1 MIVAARATG
10 ARQEE
15 LAGACHLH
23 LDRKAKRLTVLGKR
37 NKLRVIDLEPFGGSA
52 IFDSRGDR
60 QCSPI
65 LARQGRASRFALFT
79 NELAAKDPDFVRFRF
94 HDLRHLH
101 AVEWLRSGG
110 SIYTLQH
117 RPGARQHQDDR
128 SEIPHAGRAAA
139 CERAGTWHKFRHR
152 GPADRSSKCLILKE
166 KGRKFRLYFRGLAN
180 RRLQPRLRTSSICPR
195 LAAQASGCTR
205 VCAEAGL
212 NLANRA
218 QLSPAHY
225 RQIPQAA
232 RQVTL
237 Q

>member
-65 LARQGRASRFALFT
+65 LARQGRASRFARFT
-79 NELAAKDPDFVRFRF
+79 NELAAKAPDFVRFRF

-101 AVEWLRSGG
+101 AVEWLRSGR
-110 SIYTLQH
+110 SITRCSIALGHDSIKTTEVYLKYLTPEEQL
-117 RPGARQHQDDR
+117 
-128 SEIPHAGRAAA
+128 RA
-139 CERAGTWHKFRHR
+139 K
-152 GPADRSSKCLILKE
+152 
-166 KGRKFRLYFRGLAN
+166 GLAPGTN
-180 RRLQPRLRTSSICPR
+180 SGTEVPPTD
-195 LAAQASGCTR
+195 QAN
-205 VCAEAGL
+205 V
-212 NLANRA
+212 
-218 QLSPAHY
+218 
-225 RQIPQAA
+225 
-232 RQVTL
+232 
-237 Q
+237 

>member
-37 NKLRVIDLEPFGGSA
+37 NNLRVIDLEPFGGSA
-52 IFDSRGDR
+52 IFDSLPEGIANAPLFWHGKGERAG
-60 QCSPI
+60 SPH
-65 LARQGRASRFALFT
+65 FT

-180 RRLQPRLRTSSICPR
+180 RRLQPS
-195 LAAQASGCTR
+195 AQAR
-205 VCAEAGL
+205 
-212 NLANRA
+212 
-218 QLSPAHY
+218 Y
-225 RQIPQAA
+225 A
-232 RQVTL
+232 RD
-237 Q
+237 